1 MEAQGGEASCLRLL
15 AQSKACGGDRFLT
28 ITLWHP
34 WGRLPSSSRP
44 SSHLPRATPV
54 SQRAAEKRGRDACKA
69 PSSVRRRCQQSRWLL
84 AGLFPPLL
92 SGAV

>member
-44 SSHLPRATPV
+44 SSGP
-54 SQRAAEKRGRDACKA
+54 A
-69 PSSVRRRCQQSRWLL
+69 PPSPSHSSFSE
-84 AGLFPPLL
+84 G
-92 SGAV
+92 S